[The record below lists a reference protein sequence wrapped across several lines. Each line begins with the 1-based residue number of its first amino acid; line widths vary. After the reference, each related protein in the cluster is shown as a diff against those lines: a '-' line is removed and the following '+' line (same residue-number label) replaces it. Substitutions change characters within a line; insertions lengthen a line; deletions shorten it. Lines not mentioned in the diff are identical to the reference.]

1 MSQQAETYE
10 TYVRPWLGGLLRSL
24 RLDVSYTRA
33 EGNWLSCGDGSGPA
47 RVLDAVGGYG
57 ANFFGHYHPALTDRL
72 VRLVA
77 GRVPVQA
84 QGSIRSV
91 TADLARE
98 LSRRVGGGV
107 DEYVVTFAS
116 TGAEA
121 VEAAVKHAELAWREG
136 VAEHRQRLVKKS
148 AQLVRQLPELDDAA
162 LRVLRQLGYTGDR
175 RTRAA
180 LDHLI
185 ALNDRAAAGSP
196 QFLAL
201 EGAFHGK
208 TMGAVQLTHHD
219 TYRGPF
225 DQGSTRFVS
234 GPAALAEQL
243 RACRRTRYEVTVSGS
258 ALVITSRSFSAAA
271 AFFVE
276 PIQGEGGIR
285 VLTPRRL
292 RELAAAARAEGVP
305 LVLDEIQS
313 GMGRTGSFC
322 FSEQSGVRGDY
333 VLLAKSLG
341 GGLVKIGALLVRR
354 ERYRHR
360 FGEIHSS
367 TFAEDDLSAGV
378 ALEAL
383 RVLDSEGLMT
393 RAAATGRWLREQ
405 LEQLRRRYPGV
416 LAEIR
421 GAGLMIG
428 VEFAGQSASPSRAIR
443 LLDAQRLLGYALT
456 GYLLHEH
463 GVRVAPT
470 LSNPNTLR
478 LEPAA
483 TLSLEEG
490 ALLLRALESACEV
503 IHKANAYRLTR
514 FIVGA
519 TGGSRVA
526 DYRRD
531 LGWDAHDPSL
541 PQVAFVGHFITTSD
555 MALWDPSFELFT
567 SAELVDYLERVGPY
581 LKAELTDRRTV
592 VSGTGAKVQLNFL
605 GVLASSRQMSRS
617 IFGDGTRT
625 RAMISEAVQES
636 AAAGCVALGLGGYNS
651 IVTANAQSLPPDHLA
666 LTTGNALTVG
676 MGLRAVER
684 AAAERGIPL
693 ESARFAAVGANG
705 NIASIY
711 SELMSDRVP
720 SLLLIGRPGREEA
733 IFKAARRVYARA
745 LKRIDAAR
753 AADRTAGLRGLA
765 GSIFR
770 HPSFQALAD
779 RTWPGTEDDIRR
791 LHDALTAGPGEAP
804 LSIATDLGGL
814 ARANLVLAA
823 SNSPDPLIF
832 AGMLGPQPVVICDIS
847 VPMDTDA
854 SVRARRPDVTVIQGG
869 VVRLPANPDFV
880 IGGIP
885 LEPGLSFA
893 CMAETVLLGLEGIR
907 THYSYGQISADQVET
922 ISAVA
927 EKHGF
932 VLGRPRLESSY

>member
-10 TYVRPWLGGLLRSL
+10 THVRPWLGGLLRSL

-33 EGNWLSCGDGSGPA
+33 EGNWLFCENGSGPA
-47 RVLDAVGGYG
+47 RVLDGVGGYG
-57 ANFFGHYHPALTDRL
+57 ANFFGHYHPALAARL
-72 VRLVA
+72 VRLVTD
-77 GRVPVQA
+77 RVPVQA
-84 QGSIRSV
+84 QGSIRPV
-91 TADLARE
+91 TAELARE
-98 LSRRVGGGV
+98 LSARVGGGT
-107 DEYVVTFAS
+107 DEYVVTFANS
-116 TGAEA
+116 GAEA
-121 VEAAVKHAELAWREG
+121 VEAAVKHAELAWRED

-162 LRVLRQLGYTGDR
+162 LAAMRRLGYAGGR

-180 LDHLI
+180 LDFLI

-196 QFLAL
+196 EFLAL
-201 EGAFHGK
+201 DGAFHGK

-219 TYRGPF
+219 DYRRPF
-225 DQGSTRFVS
+225 DHGSTRFVS
-234 GPAALAEQL
+234 GPAALAEHL
-243 RACRRTRYEVTVSGS
+243 LACRRTRYEVTLSGA
-258 ALVITSRSFSAAA
+258 ALVIKAGSFSTVA

-285 VLTPRRL
+285 VVSPEHL
-292 RELAAAARAEGVP
+292 REFAAAVRAEGIP

-341 GGLVKIGALLVRR
+341 GGLMKIGALLVRR
-354 ERYRHR
+354 ERYRRR

-383 RVLDSEGLMT
+383 RLLDSEGLMS
-393 RAAATGRWLREQ
+393 RAAETGGWLREQ
-405 LEQLRRRYPGV
+405 LEHLRRRYPGV
-416 LAEIR
+416 LAQVR
-421 GAGLMIG
+421 GVGLMIG
-428 VEFAGQSASPSRAIR
+428 VEFAGQSANPSRAMR
-443 LLDAQRLLGYALT
+443 LLDGQRLLGYALT

-483 TLSLEEG
+483 TLSRQEG
-490 ALLLRALESACEV
+490 TLLLRALEAACEV
-503 IHKANAYRLTR
+503 IHKANAYQLTR

-519 TGGSRVA
+519 AGGSLVA

-531 LGWDAHDPSL
+531 LAWDAYDPSL

-567 SAELVDYLERVGPY
+567 SAQLADYLERVGPY

-592 VSGTGAKVQLNFL
+592 TSGTGAKVQLNFL
-605 GVLASSRQMSRS
+605 GVLASSRQMSQS

-625 RAMISEAVQES
+625 RAMISEAVRES
-636 AAAGCVALGLGGYNS
+636 AAAGCVALGLGGYSS

-666 LTTGNALTVG
+666 LTTGNALTVA

-693 ESARFAAVGANG
+693 ADARFAAVGANG

-733 IFKAARRVYARA
+733 IFKAAWRVYARA

-753 AADRTAGLRGLA
+753 AAGRTAALRGLA

-770 HPSFQALAD
+770 HPSF
-779 RTWPGTEDDIRR
+779 RTLPQPRTEDDIRR
-791 LHDALTAGPGEAP
+791 LHDALSAGAGEAP
-804 LSIATDLGGL
+804 LRIATDLDGL
-814 ARANLVLAA
+814 AGANLVLAA

-832 AGMLGPQPVVICDIS
+832 AEMLGPQPVVICDIS

-854 SVRARRPDVTVIQGG
+854 SVRERRPDVTVIQGG

-907 THYSYGQISADQVET
+907 SHYSYGQITADQVET
-922 ISAVA
+922 ISTVA

-932 VLGRPRLESSY
+932 VLGRPRLERSY

>member
-1 MSQQAETYE
+1 MSLQSQTYE
-10 TYVRPWLGGLLRSL
+10 SYVRPWLGGLLRSL

-33 EGNWLSCGDGSGPA
+33 EGNWLYCDNGSGPS

-57 ANFFGHYHPALTDRL
+57 ANFFGHYHPELTARL
-72 VRLVA
+72 TGLIA

-84 QGSIRSV
+84 QGSIRSM
-91 TADLARE
+91 TAELARE
-98 LSRRVGGGV
+98 LSARVGGDG
-107 DEYVVTFAS
+107 DEYVVTFANS
-116 TGAEA
+116 GAET
-121 VEAAVKHAELAWREG
+121 VEAAVKHAELAWRENA
-136 VAEHRQRLVKKS
+136 AEHQQRLVKKA

-162 LRVLRQLGYTGDR
+162 WTALRDLGYPGDR

-180 LDHLI
+180 LDFLI
-185 ALNDRAAAGSP
+185 AHNERLTAEAP

-201 EGAFHGK
+201 AGAFHGK

-219 TYRGPF
+219 AYRGPF
-225 DQGSTRFVS
+225 DQGSTRFVD
-234 GPAALAEQL
+234 GPASLAGHL
-243 RACRRTRYEVTVSGS
+243 RECRRTRYEVTVSGA
-258 ALVITSRSFSAAA
+258 ALVLRPRPFSTVA

-285 VLTPRRL
+285 VLTADQL
-292 RELAAAARAEGVP
+292 RAFAGAARDEGVP

-341 GGLVKIGALLVRR
+341 GGLMKAGALLIRR
-354 ERYRHR
+354 AQYRRR

-383 RVLDSEGLMT
+383 RVLDGEGLMG
-393 RAAATGRWLREQ
+393 RAARTGEWLLGE
-405 LEQLRRRYPGV
+405 LEELRRRYPEV

-421 GAGLMIG
+421 GVGLMIG
-428 VEFAGQSASPSRAIR
+428 VEFADQSANPSRAVR

-483 TLSLEEG
+483 TLSRAEG
-490 ALLLRALESACEV
+490 ALLLRALETACEV
-503 IHKANAYRLTR
+503 IRKANAYQLTR
-514 FIVGA
+514 FIVA
-519 TGGSRVA
+519 APSGSPVA
-526 DYRRD
+526 DYRRE
-531 LGWDAHDPSL
+531 LAWDAHDPSL
-541 PQVAFVGHFITTSD
+541 PQVAFVGHFITASD

-567 SAELVDYLERVGPY
+567 AEQLGDYLERVGPY

-592 VSGTGAKVQLNFL
+592 TSGTGAKVQLNFL
-605 GVLASSRQMSRS
+605 GVLASSLQMSRN

-625 RAMISEAVQES
+625 RAVIAEAVQDS

-676 MGLRAVER
+676 MGLRAIER

-711 SELMSDRVP
+711 SELISDRVP

-733 IFKAARRVYARA
+733 VFKAAQRIYARA
-745 LKRIDAAR
+745 LKRIDQARTANR
-753 AADRTAGLRGLA
+753 AAQLRGLA
-765 GSIFR
+765 GSISR
-770 HPSFQALAD
+770 HPSFVALPPQP
-779 RTWPGTEDDIRR
+779 WTEDAIRR
-791 LHDALTAGPGEAP
+791 LHDALTAGPVEAP
-804 LSIATDLGGL
+804 LRIETDLDGL
-814 ARANLVLAA
+814 ARADLVLGA
-823 SNSPDPLIF
+823 SNSAEPLIF
-832 AGMLGPQPVVICDIS
+832 PGMLGPQRVVICDIS

-854 SVRARRPDVTVIQGG
+854 SVLAERPDVTVIQGG
-869 VVRLPANPDFV
+869 VVQLPADPDFV

-893 CMAETVLLGLEGIR
+893 CMAETVLLGLEGIH

-922 ISAVA
+922 ISTVA

-932 VLGRPRLESSY
+932 VLGRPRLERSY